1 MNKLPLFCIAAALT
15 LGSCQHSEV
24 KIAGRFVGTDRT
36 TVYLEQVSSLRQQ
49 LVDSTTLDGEGNYRF
64 VLDRVPQTPSLYN
77 IVYNGERI
85 PLFLAGG
92 DRIRVQAAGNVV
104 RTYTVEGS
112 AESELLRTFY
122 QDFVGG
128 AQRLDAI
135 AKRLADAA
143 LTEAERKE
151 LVREYTTEY
160 YRIRREQLA
169 FIAGNKAS
177 LAAVYALYQRLP
189 GDTQLLD
196 GASDVIHFRSVA
208 EALETRY
215 PASPYLVTLKG
226 DIARM
231 EAAARLAEEVTEA
244 TFPDIEMPDMYGKK
258 IKLSS
263 LKGKVILLDFWS
275 AQLGN
280 SNTLNAELKELYADY
295 RNAPTPL
302 EVYQVAIDTSK
313 PLWINTVQEQA
324 LPWISVSDLRGQATV
339 ALGLYNVT
347 KLPTNFLIDKAGTIV
362 ARDVRGEELKR
373 KLAELTR

>member
-244 TFPDIEMPDMYGKK
+244 TFPDIEMPDMYGKE

-263 LKGKVILLDFWS
+263 LEGKVILLHFWS
-275 AQLGN
+275 VAIGN
-280 SNTLNAELKELYADY
+280 GNAINADLKKIYEKYHD
-295 RNAPTPL
+295 RGF
-302 EVYQVAIDTSK
+302 EIYQVAVDTSK
-313 PLWINTVQEQA
+313 AAWINAVQEQE
-324 LPWISVSDLRGQATV
+324 LPWISVSDLQGRNSIACR
-339 ALGLYNVT
+339 LYNVE
-347 KLPTNFLIDKAGTIV
+347 KLPTNFLIDRGGNIV
-362 ARDVRGEELKR
+362 ARDLHGKSLER
-373 KLAELTR
+373 KLEESL